1 MDPDRTSSGQDYIR
15 GMDLA
20 GHSLHPNS
28 LAVAAGRPVRQ
39 PDGPVNPPVMLSA
52 TFHAGGN
59 RTYGREGN
67 DSTEAFEAAVG
78 SLEGGRTVSFSSGMA
93 ASSALVEGLPAG
105 SVIVLPD
112 RFYNYQRTLFDT
124 QVTLGRARLRV
135 VDITDTEATVQAL
148 DEATGAPAGLLWLE
162 IPTNPRLT
170 VPDLPALAAAARDRG
185 LLSVVDATLAT
196 PLGIRPLEH
205 GADVALHSATKWI
218 SGHSDVLMGVLS
230 VTDGALYDALVAR
243 RNLTGAVPGALE
255 SFLALRGLR
264 TLAVRLDR
272 CCANA
277 AVLATRLAEHR
288 EVTAVDYLGFAD
300 HPQADRVA
308 KLLHHTGAV
317 ISFTVGSVAQADEL
331 CRRVQLITHATSL
344 GGVETLIE
352 RRGRYPGELAQGT
365 PAEMLRL
372 SVGIEHVE
380 DLWADLAQ
388 SLA

>member
-1 MDPDRTSSGQDYIR
+1 
-15 GMDLA
+15 
-20 GHSLHPNS
+20 
-28 LAVAAGRPVRQ
+28 V
-39 PDGPVNPPVMLSA
+39 
-52 TFHAGGN
+52 
-59 RTYGREGN
+59 YGRQGN
-67 DSTEAFEAAVG
+67 DSTAAFEAAVG
-78 SLEGGRTVSFSSGMA
+78 ALEGGRTVSFSSGMA
-93 ASSALVEGLPAG
+93 ASSALVEGLPTG

-112 RFYNYQRTLFDT
+112 RFYNYQRVLFDT

-135 VDITDTEATVQAL
+135 VDITDTEATVAAL
-148 DEATGAPAGLLWLE
+148 DEAAHGAAGLLWLE

-170 VPDLPALAAAARDRG
+170 VPDLPALTAAARDRG

-218 SGHSDVLMGVLS
+218 AGHSDVLMGVLS
-230 VTDGALYDALVAR
+230 VSDDALYQALVTR

-264 TLAVRLDR
+264 TLAVRLER

-277 AVLATRLAEHR
+277 AVLAGRLAEHPA
-288 EVTAVDYLGFAD
+288 VSTVDYLGFAD

-308 KLLHHTGAV
+308 KLLNHSGAV
-317 ISFTVGSVAQADEL
+317 ISFSVASVAQADEL
-331 CRRVQLITHATSL
+331 CRRVRLITHATSL

-365 PAEMLRL
+365 PPELLRL
-372 SVGIEHVE
+372 SVGIEHAE

-388 SLA
+388 ALA